1 MTKHSISWYK
11 PGKTIHVKDKMQKDY
26 SYKLLESP
34 GKNFDKEF
42 KPELTPKQMLIL
54 GVFEGKYLNDCENE
68 FPKDWY
74 SAAKKAGKLSLEK
87 PNHKLNLFEIKSRL
101 SLQEWRKR
109 HWIPITKGDND
120 VRGWFQW
127 YCRYWIGRR
136 DPNVDTIQIKR
147 WKAFIRHRGQ
157 IIHSLKA
164 MKKEKRPKTKDE
176 LKKHRP
182 RQRQALLQWAYN
194 PFVSIK

>member
-1 MTKHSISWYK
+1 MVKHLLSWFK
-11 PGKTIHVKDKMQKDY
+11 IGKTIHVNDKMQNNY
-26 SYKLLESP
+26 SYQLSELP

-42 KPELTPKQMLIL
+42 KPHLSPKQMLVM

-68 FPKDWY
+68 FPREWY
-74 SAAKKAGKLSLEK
+74 SAAKKAGKLSLTADISINQFK
-87 PNHKLNLFEIKSRL
+87 IKSRL

-109 HWIPITKGDND
+109 HWIPITKGDED

-136 DPNVDTIQIKR
+136 DPNVDLIQIKR
-147 WKAFIRHRGQ
+147 WKSFIRHQGQ
-157 IIHSLKA
+157 IIHSLKN
-164 MKKEKRPKTKDE
+164 MKPDKRPKTREE
-176 LKKHRP
+176 LRNHRP

-194 PFVSIK
+194 PYISI